1 VASSAGVS
9 RHSPPHP
16 SAVMSGDDGRSR
28 KRYGGF
34 CGNQKFAVM
43 NLNDGLWSR
52 AVTAQ
57 VGPLVAA
64 LPRYLKIPSIQ
75 EATRSGHKRHRCAAS
90 PMTPWL
96 LRSLQDFVTLFS
108 LRVMCD
114 PARMASNI
122 KMPLA
127 GAAALLFAGVLGAQS
142 APVLAEPPDSSTANL
157 DAVLWIQ
164 KSPEYA
170 LVSASQW
177 RALAGQ
183 LPRLKRSGEALVA
196 SEIPA
201 NQAR

>member
-1 VASSAGVS
+1 
-9 RHSPPHP
+9 
-16 SAVMSGDDGRSR
+16 
-28 KRYGGF
+28 
-34 CGNQKFAVM
+34 
-43 NLNDGLWSR
+43 
-52 AVTAQ
+52 
-57 VGPLVAA
+57 
-64 LPRYLKIPSIQ
+64 
-75 EATRSGHKRHRCAAS
+75 
-90 PMTPWL
+90 
-96 LRSLQDFVTLFS
+96 
-108 LRVMCD
+108 
-114 PARMASNI
+114 MASNI

-142 APVLAEPPDSSTANL
+142 APVLAEPLDSSTANL